1 MTVWVVVSILAL
13 ILSPLAW
20 LLPSR
25 RMSGRMALRLEARR
39 MGLNMQLAPQT
50 WPHWLPH
57 EPPATCAQYH
67 QARRKGSADTWSY
80 WQTEPGVWLNQWR
93 EPCADERV
101 LEQLKRLPPSVY
113 KAEAGT
119 QMIAL
124 CWGEREELAVLQD
137 VSAVL
142 KALA

>member
-39 MGLNMQLAPQT
+39 MGLAMQLAPQT
-50 WPHWLPH
+50 WPHWLPE

-67 QARRKGSADTWSY
+67 QARRKGSTDNWCY
-80 WQTEPGVWLNQWR
+80 WQTEAGVWLNQWR
-93 EPCADERV
+93 ESCADERV
-101 LEQLKRLPPSVY
+101 LEQLKRLPQSVY
-113 KAEAGT
+113 KVEAGA

-124 CWGEREELAVLQD
+124 CWGEREDSAALQD
-137 VSAVL
+137 VAAVL

>member
-50 WPHWLPH
+50 WPHWLPE

-67 QARRKGSADTWSY
+67 QARRKGSADSWSY

-93 EPCADERV
+93 EPCDDARV
-101 LEQLKRLPPSVY
+101 LEQLRRLPPSVY
-113 KAEAGT
+113 KAEAGA

-124 CWGEREELAVLQD
+124 CWGEREDAAVLQD
-137 VSAVL
+137 VAQVL

>member
-39 MGLNMQLAPQT
+39 MGLAMQLAPQT
-50 WPHWLPH
+50 WPHWLPE
-57 EPPATCAQYH
+57 EPPGNCAQYH
-67 QARRKGSADTWSY
+67 QARRRGSIDVWCY
-80 WQTEPGVWLNQWR
+80 WQTEPGTWLNQWR
-93 EPCADERV
+93 EPCVDERV

-113 KAEAGT
+113 KVEAT
-119 QMIAL
+119 AQMVAL
-124 CWGEREELAVLQD
+124 CWGEREDASVLRD
-137 VSAVL
+137 VAEVL
-142 KALA
+142 KTLA